1 MSQVQSW
8 LLIDFHFYEAI
19 NSFIQ
24 FEVHAEG
31 VSFDI
36 EIRSYLHRFEVRAVC
51 AVTHAGDCYK
61 LAWDCGEAELAYS
74 EEGYKNIL
82 SAIDLLE

>member
-1 MSQVQSW
+1 MNYE
-8 LLIDFHFYEAI
+8 LTFFYKAI
-19 NSFIQ
+19 KSIGHLDA
-24 FEVHAEG
+24 HAEG
-31 VSFDI
+31 ISLDI
-36 EIRSYLHRFEVRAVC
+36 EIRSYLHRFEVRVIC
-51 AVTHAGDCYK
+51 AVTPAGDSYE

>member
-1 MSQVQSW
+1 MNYE
-8 LLIDFHFYEAI
+8 LTFFYKAI
-19 NSFIQ
+19 KSIGHLDA
-24 FEVHAEG
+24 HAEG
-31 VSFDI
+31 VFSDI
-36 EIRSYLHRFEVRAVC
+36 IASSYVHRFEVRVIR
-51 AVTHAGDCYK
+51 AVTPTGDCYE